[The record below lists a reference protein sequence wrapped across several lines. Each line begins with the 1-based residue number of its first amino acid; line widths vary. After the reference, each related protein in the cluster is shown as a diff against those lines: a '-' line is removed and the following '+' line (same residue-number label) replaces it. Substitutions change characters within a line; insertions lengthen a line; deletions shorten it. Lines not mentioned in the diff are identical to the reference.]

1 MMTSPSLVPLLHQ
14 TPAEVLQ
21 ESLVALVSAD
31 PAQAEILAAAHPFAD
46 TIGVMLAGGKDP
58 RTRELMRTAH
68 FSRSALPGL
77 ACFPGGDLWGSA
89 ADVAQVLG
97 FAAHLLDHDD
107 DETEIAMAHL
117 SAPCL
122 AAALAIAARQGAS
135 LTTADLVAAYI
146 TGCKAM
152 LVVGSA
158 VNPAL
163 YKAGWHATSVLGV
176 FGAAAAAARLLRL
189 DNSATAHAFGLAAS
203 AASGPRGAF
212 GGEGKP
218 FQVGMAA
225 ASGVRVALLA
235 DERWKSGQG
244 ALAGDRGLLTRMADL
259 RMPQEAGSFPPSGF
273 VTKLYPTCTATHSA
287 VSELISLRSAAGQE
301 KGLPASIRCGVDPF
315 VPQILISGLPN
326 GPEAARFSLEYC
338 LAYAALHGALT
349 PGAFVEAAFRDGMP
363 ADERIRSLM
372 ERIEVAVDRTLPKG
386 PSGISTGATVTLVW
400 ADGTTIEGT
409 RETAPGSVASPL
421 SSEMLCEKFTQGLAT
436 ICPPRDAK
444 ALWAKV
450 TNLIDFPT
458 VAALLEALP
467 KAFTL
472 PGQTT

>member
-1 MMTSPSLVPLLHQ
+1 MMSTSAVPLHDQ
-14 TPAEVLQ
+14 TPADDLL

-31 PAQAEILAAAHPFAD
+31 PAEAEILAAANPVAD
-46 TIGVMLAGGKDP
+46 TIGVMLAGGDDP

-68 FSRSALPGL
+68 LSVSGVPGL
-77 ACFPGGDLWGSA
+77 ACLPGGRLWGSA
-89 ADVAQVLG
+89 ADVALMLG

-122 AAALAIAARQGAS
+122 AAALAIAGRQGAVC
-135 LTTADLVAAYI
+135 TPDDLIAAYI

-176 FGAAAAAARLLRL
+176 FGATAAAARLLKL
-189 DNSATAHAFGLAAS
+189 DDSAKAHALGLAAS

-218 FQVGMAA
+218 FQVGLAA
-225 ASGVRVALLA
+225 ASGVRAAFLA
-235 DERWKSGQG
+235 KARWKSGPG
-244 ALAGDRGLLTRMADL
+244 ALAGSRGLLTRMADL
-259 RMPQEAGSFPPSGF
+259 RMPQEAGAFPPPGF
-273 VTKLYPTCTATHSA
+273 VTKLYPTCTATHAA
-287 VSELISLRSAAGQE
+287 VSELIALRTAARQG
-301 KGLPASIRCGVDPF
+301 KGLPASIRCSVDPF
-315 VPQILISGLPN
+315 VPQILIAGLPD
-326 GPEAARFSLEYC
+326 GPEAARFSLAYC

-349 PGAFVEAAFRDGMP
+349 PAAFVEAAFRDGMP
-363 ADERIRSLM
+363 ADQRIRSLM
-372 ERIEVAVDRTLPKG
+372 ARIEIAVDDTLPKG

-400 ADGTTIEGT
+400 EDGTTMQGT
-409 RETAPGSVASPL
+409 RETAPGSAASPL
-421 SSEMLCEKFTQGLAT
+421 SSEVLCEKFIQGLAAT
-436 ICPPRDAK
+436 CPPQDAS
-444 ALWAKV
+444 ALWGRL
-450 TNLIDFPT
+450 TNLANFPT
-458 VAALLEALP
+458 VTALLEALP
-467 KAFTL
+467 ETFTL